1 MEKLK
6 IYYIICFIFQ
16 VISMPLLVLL
26 LYLMSITVIYQ
37 DLYCHIVV
45 QKVDDNFKK
54 EFKKIFPD
62 EYTCQD
68 TTLAGM
74 GLYLMFLLICFILF
88 CILISYNLVFCFK
101 MRNNGFRENFCE
113 LCVFINSIIFLLA
126 IGVYYIYLIPTKTSF
141 DNPDIIFIFN
151 DNLNKKIEE
160 NLEKLVIRRICGIF
174 GLLLIVGII
183 ATTLIKIKILSLTNK
198 KGKIDEQL
206 LSINSNEPI
215 ISKN

>member
-1 MEKLK
+1 
-6 IYYIICFIFQ
+6 
-16 VISMPLLVLL
+16 
-26 LYLMSITVIYQ
+26 
-37 DLYCHIVV
+37 
-45 QKVDDNFKK
+45 
-54 EFKKIFPD
+54 
-62 EYTCQD
+62 
-68 TTLAGM
+68 
-74 GLYLMFLLICFILF
+74 
-88 CILISYNLVFCFK
+88 

-160 NLEKLVIRRICGIF
+160 NLEKLVIRRIYGIF

-198 KGKIDEQL
+198 KGKKDEQL